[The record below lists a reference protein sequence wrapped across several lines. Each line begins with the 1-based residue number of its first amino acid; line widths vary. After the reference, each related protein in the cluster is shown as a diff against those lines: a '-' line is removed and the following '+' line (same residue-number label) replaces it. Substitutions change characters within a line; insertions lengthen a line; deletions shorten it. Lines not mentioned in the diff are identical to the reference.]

1 MSSTADLSAVAIQ
14 PPVRDQA
21 MLGAVSDSVQPSG
34 GSEPE
39 VLVIG
44 AGLAGTEA
52 AWQVAQAGVRVR
64 LVEMRPV
71 RRSPAHHSGEFAEL
85 VCSNSF
91 GALSSDRAAGLL
103 QEELRRLG
111 SLVIGTADQHA
122 VPAGG
127 ALAVDR
133 GRYSAALTAALEAH
147 PLVTVERREQTELPG
162 PAQITVLATG
172 PLTADA
178 LAEQLRAFT
187 GRGECHFFDAA
198 SPIVEGESIDL
209 GIAFRASRYD
219 KGDADY
225 INCPMDRDQYLAFR
239 QALLE
244 AEQADLK
251 DFEAESAHF
260 FEGCLPIEELARRGE
275 DTMRY
280 GPLKP
285 IGLWDPRWGDV
296 NDREVRRAN
305 RAYAVVQLRQEDR
318 DGRLWN
324 LVGFQTNLKW
334 GEQKRVLRLIPGLEN
349 AEFVRFGVMHRNTF
363 LESPQLL
370 DATLQF
376 RQRPSLLAAGQI
388 TGTEGYAAAVAGGWL
403 AGTNA
408 ARLARGLDPISLP
421 PTTMVGALTHF
432 VAEAPCGGEG
442 KRGGFQPMPP
452 NFGLMPELPERIRD
466 KRRRYG
472 AYRDRSL
479 ADLATSLEQQGCVQ
493 SEPMQV

>member
-1 MSSTADLSAVAIQ
+1 
-14 PPVRDQA
+14 
-21 MLGAVSDSVQPSG
+21 MLQRAASLANEGSVT
-34 GSEPE
+34 
-39 VLVIG
+39 VLG

-52 AWQVAQAGVRVR
+52 AWQVARAGIPVT

-71 RRSPAHHSGEFAEL
+71 RRSPAHHSSDFAEL

-103 QEELRRLG
+103 QEEMRRLG
-111 SLVIGTADQHA
+111 SLVIGTADHHA

-133 GRYSAALTAALEAH
+133 GRYSAALTETLDQH
-147 PLVTVERREQTELPG
+147 PLVTIERREQQSLPS
-162 PAQITVLATG
+162 AEDITVLATG
-172 PLTADA
+172 PLTSEP
-178 LAEQLRAFT
+178 LAEDLRSFT
-187 GRGECHFFDAA
+187 GRADCHFFDAA
-198 SPIVEGESIDL
+198 SPIVHGDSIDL
-209 GIAFRASRYD
+209 NIAFRASRYD

-225 INCPMDRDQYLAFR
+225 INCPMDKAQYLAFR
-239 QALLE
+239 EALLA
-244 AEQADLK
+244 AEQAELK
-251 DFEAESAHF
+251 DFDQEDATF

-296 NDREVRRAN
+296 NDRDVRRAK
-305 RAYAVVQLRQEDR
+305 RAYAVVQLRQEDK

-334 GEQKRVLRLIPGLEN
+334 GEQKRVLQMIPGLSA

-370 DATLQF
+370 QPTLQF
-376 RQRPSLLAAGQI
+376 RSRATLLAAGQI

-408 ARLARGLDPISLP
+408 ARLVRGLEPIDLP
-421 PTTMVGALTHF
+421 ATTMAGALTHF
-432 VAEAPCGGEG
+432 VSEAPTA
-442 KRGGFQPMPP
+442 KFQPMPP
-452 NFGLMPELPERIRD
+452 NFGLLPDLPERIRD
-466 KRRRYG
+466 KRARYG
-472 AYRDRSL
+472 AYRDRAL
-479 ADLATSLEQQGCVQ
+479 ADLESIRSLLVQ
-493 SEPMQV
+493 PVVA

>member
-1 MSSTADLSAVAIQ
+1 MI
-14 PPVRDQA
+14 
-21 MLGAVSDSVQPSG
+21 
-34 GSEPE
+34 
-39 VLVIG
+39 VLG

-52 AWQVAQAGVRVR
+52 AWQIAQSGVPVT

-71 RRSPAHHSGEFAEL
+71 KRSPAHHTSDFAEL

-91 GALSSDRAAGLL
+91 GSLSSDRAAGLL

-111 SLVIGTADQHA
+111 SLVIQTADGHA

-133 GRYSAALTAALEAH
+133 GRYSTALTEALDRH
-147 PLVTVERREQTELPG
+147 PLVTIERREQSALP
-162 PAQITVLATG
+162 PDSTITVLATG
-172 PLTADA
+172 PLTSEI
-178 LAEQLRAFT
+178 LAEDLRGFT
-187 GRGECHFFDAA
+187 GRADCHFFDAA
-198 SPIVEGESIDL
+198 SPIVHGDSIDL
-209 GIAFRASRYD
+209 TIAFRASRYD

-225 INCPMDRDQYLAFR
+225 INCPMDREQYLAFR
-239 QALLE
+239 EALLA
-244 AEQADLK
+244 AEQAELK
-251 DFEAESAHF
+251 DFDKEDATF

-296 NDREVRRAN
+296 NDRDVRRAR
-305 RAYAVVQLRQEDR
+305 RAYAVVQLRQEDK

-334 GEQKRVLRLIPGLEN
+334 GEQKRVLQMIPGLAQ

-363 LESPQLL
+363 LESPSLL
-370 DATLQF
+370 QPTLQF
-376 RQRPSLLAAGQI
+376 RTRPTLLAAGQI

-408 ARLARGLDPISLP
+408 ARLVHGLKPIDLP
-421 PTTMVGALTHF
+421 PTTMSGALTHF
-432 VAEAPCGGEG
+432 VSEAPTA
-442 KRGGFQPMPP
+442 KFQPMPP
-452 NFGLMPELPERIRD
+452 NFGLLPDLPERIRD
-466 KRRRYG
+466 KRARYG
-472 AYRDRSL
+472 AYRDRAL
-479 ADLATSLEQQGCVQ
+479 ADLEQVQ
-493 SEPMQV
+493 LQDLQQLVA

>member
-1 MSSTADLSAVAIQ
+1 MS
-14 PPVRDQA
+14 
-21 MLGAVSDSVQPSG
+21 PS
-34 GSEPE
+34 SETTPSRE
-39 VLVIG
+39 PILVIG

-52 AWQVAQAGVRVR
+52 AWQIAEAGIPVR

-71 RRSPAHHSGEFAEL
+71 RRSPAHHSADFAEL

-111 SLVIGTADQHA
+111 SVVIRTADRHA

-133 GRYSAALTAALEAH
+133 GRFGAALTAALERH
-147 PLVTVERREQTELPG
+147 PLITVERREQTELPEAG
-162 PAQITVLATG
+162 IAVLATG

-187 GRGECHFFDAA
+187 GRGDCHFFDAA
-198 SPIVEGESIDL
+198 SPIVEGDSIDL
-209 GIAFRASRYD
+209 SIAFRASRYD

-225 INCPMDRDQYLAFR
+225 INCPLDREQYLAFR
-239 QALLE
+239 EALLA
-244 AEQADLK
+244 AEQAELK

-285 IGLWDPRWGDV
+285 IGLWDPRWGDLH
-296 NDREVRRAN
+296 DRDVRRAK
-305 RAYAVVQLRQEDR
+305 RAHAVVQLRQEDR

-334 GEQKRVLRLIPGLEN
+334 GEQQRVLRMIPGLEN
-349 AEFVRFGVMHRNTF
+349 ASFVRLGVMHRNTF
-363 LESPQLL
+363 LESPELL
-370 DATLQF
+370 QPSLQF
-376 RQRPSLLAAGQI
+376 R
-388 TGTEGYAAAVAGGWL
+388 
-403 AGTNA
+403 
-408 ARLARGLDPISLP
+408 
-421 PTTMVGALTHF
+421 
-432 VAEAPCGGEG
+432 
-442 KRGGFQPMPP
+442 
-452 NFGLMPELPERIRD
+452 
-466 KRRRYG
+466 
-472 AYRDRSL
+472 
-479 ADLATSLEQQGCVQ
+479 
-493 SEPMQV
+493 

>member
-1 MSSTADLSAVAIQ
+1 LLALDEA
-14 PPVRDQA
+14 
-21 MLGAVSDSVQPSG
+21 SV
-34 GSEPE
+34 
-39 VLVIG
+39 VVIG

-52 AWQVAQAGVRVR
+52 AWQVAQSGVRVR
-64 LVEMRPV
+64 LVEMRPL
-71 RRSPAHHSGEFAEL
+71 RRSPAHHSSEFAEL

-111 SLVIGTADQHA
+111 SLVITTADAHA

-133 GRYSAALTAALEAH
+133 GRYSAALTLALEQH
-147 PLVTVERREQTELPG
+147 PLVTVERREQMTLPESD
-162 PAQITVLATG
+162 QITVLATG
-172 PLTADA
+172 PLTSET
-178 LAEQLRAFT
+178 LAEDLRAFT
-187 GRGECHFFDAA
+187 GLDDCHFFDAA
-198 SPIVEGESIDL
+198 SPIVDGETIDMER
-209 GIAFRASRYD
+209 AFRASRYD

-225 INCPMDRDQYLAFR
+225 INCPMNEAEYHAFR
-239 QALLE
+239 DALLA
-244 AEQADLK
+244 AEQAELK
-251 DFEAESAHF
+251 DFEKDNATF

-296 NDREVRRAN
+296 NDRDVRRAK
-305 RAYAVVQLRQEDR
+305 RAYAVVQLRQEDK

-334 GEQKRVLRLIPGLEN
+334 GEQKRVLRMIPGLEQ

-363 LESPQLL
+363 LEAPELL
-370 DATLQF
+370 QPTLQF
-376 RQRPSLLAAGQI
+376 RRRERLLAAGQI

-408 ARLARGLDPISLP
+408 ARLAKGQATIDLP
-421 PTTMVGALTHF
+421 PTCMIGALTHF
-432 VAEAPCGGEG
+432 ISEAPSG
-442 KRGGFQPMPP
+442 KFQPMPP
-452 NFGLMPELPERIRD
+452 NFGLLPALPERIRD

-472 AYRDRSL
+472 AYRDRALQDLQL
-479 ADLATSLEQQGCVQ
+479 AADKHNSALVACPV
-493 SEPMQV
+493 